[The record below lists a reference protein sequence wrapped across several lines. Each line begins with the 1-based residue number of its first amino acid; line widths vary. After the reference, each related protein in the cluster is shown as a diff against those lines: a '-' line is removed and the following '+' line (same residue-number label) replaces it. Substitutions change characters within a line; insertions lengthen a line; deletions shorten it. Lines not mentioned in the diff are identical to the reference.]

1 MIQFYIRIFIHQCSL
16 VELLADLLP
25 SSWNLLEKIFSNIS
39 QPYLSR
45 EGGKV
50 ITLQLMFQ
58 IARIFL
64 TSPINIHPLNN
75 DFSLCSE
82 PLRHFKSLR
91 ALFFRFVSSGSS

>member
-1 MIQFYIRIFIHQCSL
+1 MIQFDIRIFIHQCSL

-25 SSWNLLEKIFSNIS
+25 SSWNLLDKIFSNIF

-45 EGGKV
+45 EV
-50 ITLQLMFQ
+50 ITLHLIFQ

-91 ALFFRFVSSGSS
+91 ALFF